1 MQITVKVFIIALL
14 SFMIGNI
21 GLAQSNFGFD
31 TRLQDEDYQV
41 ENVFGASHTSNSG
54 LISSLFWRH
63 SNAIDKKNLAH
74 FGVELA
80 NTRHP
85 RESRQ
90 TTITGNSFVI
100 GKSNY
105 LISIRP
111 YYGREKILFQKSSQQ
126 GVRISAMASVG
137 PTIGLEAPYFVN
149 YRGRKEQYNPNKHSV
164 NNISGTSGPLKGVSQ
179 AKIVP
184 GLHLKTSMT
193 FETNSTKNRVFGIQA
208 GFIFEAFT
216 RKINILPEAENKS
229 VYSAA
234 FIAVYFGK
242 RR

>member
-1 MQITVKVFIIALL
+1 MQISVKVFTVVLL
-14 SFMIGNI
+14 LFICNTGFS
-21 GLAQSNFGFD
+21 QSGFGFD
-31 TRLQDEDYQV
+31 TRIEDENYEI
-41 ENVFGASHTSNSG
+41 ENVFGGSHATNSG

-63 SNAIDKKNLAH
+63 SNSFDKKNLAH
-74 FGVELA
+74 YGIELA

-90 TTITGNSFVI
+90 TTITGSSFVI

-111 YYGREKILFQKSSQQ
+111 YYGREKVLFQKSPQQ
-126 GVRISAMASVG
+126 GVRVSAMASAG
-137 PTIGLEAPYFVN
+137 PTLGLEAPYYVN
-149 YRGRKEQYNPNKHSV
+149 YRGRKEQYDPNIHSV
-164 NNISGTSGPLKGVSQ
+164 NNINGTSSPLKGLFESN
-179 AKIVP
+179 IVP

-208 GFIFEAFT
+208 GFVIEAFT
-216 RKINILPEAENKS
+216 RKIDILPEAEGKS
-229 VYSAA
+229 IYSAA

>member
-1 MQITVKVFIIALL
+1 MQISAKVFIVVLL
-14 SFMIGNI
+14 SFMYNASFG
-21 GLAQSNFGFD
+21 QSSFGFD
-31 TRLQDEDYQV
+31 ARLEDEEYEI
-41 ENVFGASHTSNSG
+41 ENVFGASHASNSG

-63 SNAIDKKNLAH
+63 SNSFDKKNLAH
-74 FGVELA
+74 YGVELA
-80 NTRHP
+80 NTRHS

-111 YYGREKILFQKSSQQ
+111 YYGREKVLFQKSQQQ
-126 GVRISAMASVG
+126 GVRISAMASAG
-137 PTIGLEAPYFVN
+137 PTLGLETPYYVN
-149 YRGRKEQYNPNKHSV
+149 YRGKKEQYDPNIHSV
-164 NNISGTSGPLKGVSQ
+164 NNINGTTGILKGLFQS
-179 AKIVP
+179 KFVP
-184 GLHLKTSMT
+184 GLHFKTSMT

-208 GFIFEAFT
+208 GFIVEAFT
-216 RKINILPEAENKS
+216 RKINILPEAENKN